1 MFLFSWQ
8 ICGHIWTIQYSYTRI
23 SSAAQTSPPM
33 AVIEPMRQILAPGQS
48 VVFSC
53 RVTGTTFSATWMHDN
68 TPIMADANYVIN
80 AVTNE
85 LTVVNF
91 SGNLAGNYTCVATN
105 AVGSVSSNTAILRLA
120 GMT

>member
-1 MFLFSWQ
+1 
-8 ICGHIWTIQYSYTRI
+8 
-23 SSAAQTSPPM
+23 M

-53 RVTGTTFSATWMHDN
+53 RVTGTTSSATWMHDN